1 MLEGCWQSQVL
12 ARCGREN
19 FGSERA
25 GRIPVKGVAEYDISD
40 LEVDKY
46 RQAPALE

>member
-12 ARCGREN
+12 AYSGRKS
-19 FGSERA
+19 FGSERV
-25 GRIPVKGVAEYDISD
+25 GRIPVKGVAENDIPD
-40 LEVDKY
+40 LEIDKY